1 MVHDMKENWCEFWK
15 GVLAQ
20 LPVQLGVIPFGLVFG
35 VLGIASGLTAT
46 QTILM
51 SSIIFGGASQIV
63 FAQLWS
69 YGTSPIITGGSVAII
84 NMRHIIYSANV
95 SFYISSLPLRWR
107 IVLGYLL
114 TDEAFAVSFQEFE
127 NKNRFAHYHLLG
139 GGLTL
144 WVFWQIST
152 IAGVFLGANIP
163 SYLNLEFAIPL
174 TFIAIILPKLKSL
187 AQICTAIT
195 ASIIAIFSQELPYGL
210 WIIVASISGMFV
222 GGLINQRKFK

>member
-1 MVHDMKENWCEFWK
+1 MVHNMEENWREFWK

-51 SSIIFGGASQIV
+51 SSIIFGGASQVV

-69 YGTSPIITGGSVAII
+69 SGTSPIITGGSVAII

-95 SFYISSLPLRWR
+95 SFYISSLPLKWR

-127 NKNRFAHYHLLG
+127 NKNKFAHYHLLG

-152 IAGVFLGANIP
+152 VIGVFLGANIP
-163 SYLNLEFAIPL
+163 PHLNLEFAIPL
-174 TFIAIILPKLKSL
+174 TFIAVILPTLKSL
-187 AQICTAIT
+187 AQISTAVT
-195 ASIIAIFSQELPYGL
+195 ASIIAIFSQYLPYGL

-222 GGLINQRKFK
+222 GGLISQRKFK

>member
-1 MVHDMKENWCEFWK
+1 MVHNMEENWREFWK

-51 SSIIFGGASQIV
+51 SSIIFGGASQVV

-69 YGTSPIITGGSVAII
+69 SGTSPIITGGSVAII

-95 SFYISSLPLRWR
+95 SFYISSLPLKWR

-127 NKNRFAHYHLLG
+127 NKNKFAHYHLLG

-152 IAGVFLGANIP
+152 VIGVFLGANIP
-163 SYLNLEFAIPL
+163 PYLNLEFAIPL
-174 TFIAIILPKLKSL
+174 TFIAVILPTLKSL
-187 AQICTAIT
+187 AQISTAVT
-195 ASIIAIFSQELPYGL
+195 ASIIAIFSQYLPYGL

-222 GGLINQRKFK
+222 GGLISQRKFK

>member
-1 MVHDMKENWCEFWK
+1 MVHNMEENWREFWK

-69 YGTSPIITGGSVAII
+69 YGTSPIITVGSVAII

-107 IVLGYLL
+107 IILGYLL

-152 IAGVFLGANIP
+152 VAGVFLGANIP
-163 SYLNLEFAIPL
+163 PYLNLEFAIPL

-195 ASIIAIFSQELPYGL
+195 ASIIAIFGQVLPFGL
-210 WIIVASISGMFV
+210 WILVASIAGMFV
-222 GGLINQRKFK
+222 GGLINLRKFK

>member
-1 MVHDMKENWCEFWK
+1 MVHNMEENWREFWK

-35 VLGIASGLTAT
+35 VLGIASGLTET

-95 SFYISSLPLRWR
+95 SFYISSLPFRWR

-152 IAGVFLGANIP
+152 VAGVFLGANIP
-163 SYLNLEFAIPL
+163 PYLNLEFAISL

-195 ASIIAIFSQELPYGL
+195 ASIIAIFGQELPYSL

-222 GGLINQRKFK
+222 GGLINQRKLK

>member
-1 MVHDMKENWCEFWK
+1 MEENWREFWK

-51 SSIIFGGASQIV
+51 SSIIFGGASQVV

-69 YGTSPIITGGSVAII
+69 SGTSPIITGGSVAII

-107 IVLGYLL
+107 IILGYLL

-127 NKNRFAHYHLLG
+127 NKNKFAHYHLLG

-152 IAGVFLGANIP
+152 VIGVFLGANIP
-163 SYLNLEFAIPL
+163 PHLNLEFAIPL
-174 TFIAIILPKLKSL
+174 TFIAVILPTLKSL
-187 AQICTAIT
+187 AQISTAVT
-195 ASIIAIFSQELPYGL
+195 ASIIAIFSQDLPYGL

-222 GGLINQRKFK
+222 GGLISQRKFK

>member
-1 MVHDMKENWCEFWK
+1 MVHYMEENWREFWK

-51 SSIIFGGASQIV
+51 SSIIFGGASQVV

-69 YGTSPIITGGSVAII
+69 SGTSPIITGGSVAII

-107 IVLGYLL
+107 IILGYLL

-127 NKNRFAHYHLLG
+127 NKNKFAHYHLLG

-152 IAGVFLGANIP
+152 VIGVFLGANIP
-163 SYLNLEFAIPL
+163 PYLNLEFAIPL
-174 TFIAIILPKLKSL
+174 TFIAVILPTLKSL
-187 AQICTAIT
+187 AQIGTAVT
-195 ASIIAIFSQELPYGL
+195 ASIIAIFCQDLPYGL

-222 GGLINQRKFK
+222 GGLISQRKFK

>member
-1 MVHDMKENWCEFWK
+1 MVYTVEEKWREFWK

-35 VLGIASGLTAT
+35 VLGIASGLTAP

-51 SSIIFGGASQIV
+51 SSIIFGGASQVV

-69 YGTSPIITGGSVAII
+69 YGTSPIITAGSVAII
-84 NMRHIIYSANV
+84 NMRHIIYSASV

-107 IVLGYLL
+107 LVLGYLL

-152 IAGVFLGANIP
+152 VAGVFLGANIP
-163 SYLNLEFAIPL
+163 PYLNLEFAIPL
-174 TFIAIILPKLKSL
+174 TFIAIILPRLKSI
-187 AQICTAIT
+187 AQISTAVT
-195 ASIIAIFSQELPYGL
+195 AGIIAIFGQEIPYGL
-210 WIIVASISGMFV
+210 WIIVASISGMFI
-222 GGLINQRKFK
+222 GGLINQRKLK

>member
-1 MVHDMKENWCEFWK
+1 MVHNMEENWREFWK

-51 SSIIFGGASQIV
+51 SSIIFGGASQVV

-69 YGTSPIITGGSVAII
+69 SGTSPIITGGSVAII

-107 IVLGYLL
+107 IILGYLL

-127 NKNRFAHYHLLG
+127 NKNKFAHYHLLG

-152 IAGVFLGANIP
+152 VIGVFLGANFTYA
-163 SYLNLEFAIPL
+163 SSHVG
-174 TFIAIILPKLKSL
+174 SL
-187 AQICTAIT
+187 
-195 ASIIAIFSQELPYGL
+195 
-210 WIIVASISGMFV
+210 
-222 GGLINQRKFK
+222 RKFRPENIEYLAAKLVKPDKIITSQII

>member
-1 MVHDMKENWCEFWK
+1 MVDNMEENWREFWK

-107 IVLGYLL
+107 IILGYLL

-144 WVFWQIST
+144 WIFWQIST
-152 IAGVFLGANIP
+152 VAGVFLGANIP
-163 SYLNLEFAIPL
+163 PYLNLEFAIPL

>member
-1 MVHDMKENWCEFWK
+1 
-15 GVLAQ
+15 
-20 LPVQLGVIPFGLVFG
+20 
-35 VLGIASGLTAT
+35 
-46 QTILM
+46 M
-51 SSIIFGGASQIV
+51 SSIIFGGASQVV

-69 YGTSPIITGGSVAII
+69 SGTSPIITGGSVAII

-107 IVLGYLL
+107 IILGYLL

-127 NKNRFAHYHLLG
+127 NKNKFAHYHLLG

-152 IAGVFLGANIP
+152 VIGVFLGANIP
-163 SYLNLEFAIPL
+163 PHLNLEFAIPL
-174 TFIAIILPKLKSL
+174 TFIAVILPTLKSL
-187 AQICTAIT
+187 AQISTAVT
-195 ASIIAIFSQELPYGL
+195 ASIIAIFGQDLPYGL

-222 GGLINQRKFK
+222 GGLISQRKFK